1 MSLGIT
7 KGYLL
12 HKYLLWIETIRNTKK
27 HLKSFLAS
35 QGFMISLEGSRL
47 TEKIQEQHLIS
58 VVMSISEIENEG
70 AVEITGN
77 SKQRWD
83 AFHRLWREREH
94 EKERD
99 RQRKQ
104 SRGWE
109 NVLKQKCLCRDWG
122 HQLPVHGR

>member
-1 MSLGIT
+1 
-7 KGYLL
+7 
-12 HKYLLWIETIRNTKK
+12 
-27 HLKSFLAS
+27 
-35 QGFMISLEGSRL
+35 MISLEDSRL

-58 VVMSISEIENEG
+58 VLMSISETENEG
-70 AVEITGN
+70 EMEITGN

-83 AFHRLWREREH
+83 AFDRLWREREREREH

-104 SRGWE
+104 SRRWE

-122 HQLPVHGR
+122 HL